1 MLKLENFSVFYIY
14 VRHEIYGAFMNG
26 ILSNNN
32 SENKLQGILCSK
44 TSKESVE
51 TAGSLAMNCFES
63 LFSVNTYDEFFS
75 SNPFSVDYS
84 LYSDCGDCV
93 AYSGFLS
100 SFSNAISTLGSA
112 GDCSFSGGSDFGGG
126 CSSCGCSGGF
136 SSVC

>member
-1 MLKLENFSVFYIY
+1 
-14 VRHEIYGAFMNG
+14 MNG
-26 ILSNNN
+26 ILYNNN

-51 TAGSLAMNCFES
+51 TAGSLAMGIYDS
-63 LFSVNTYDEFFS
+63 LFTSGCYDEFFTN
-75 SNPFSVDYS
+75 NPFAVDYS

-100 SFSNAISTLGSA
+100 SFSNAISTLGSV
-112 GDCSFSGGSDFGGG
+112 GESSFSGGSSFGGV
-126 CSSCGCSGGF
+126 CTSCGCSGGF

>member
-1 MLKLENFSVFYIY
+1 
-14 VRHEIYGAFMNG
+14 MNG

-44 TSKESVE
+44 TKESVE
-51 TAGSLAMNCFES
+51 TAGSLAMNSFQS
-63 LFSVNTYDEFFS
+63 LFAVDTYDEFFS
-75 SNPFSVDYS
+75 SNPFAIDYS
-84 LYSDCGDCV
+84 LYAECDDCV

-112 GDCSFSGGSDFGGG
+112 GESSFSTGGGDFGGG

-136 SSVC
+136 TSVC